1 MNKELVGII
10 KERLPEDVIHHDWWC
25 YMVATYLGT
34 MYYDENSYIY
44 YRQHA
49 NNEVG
54 ASGTTLGMMKA
65 KNRDLQ
71 RRQGDLK
78 IQLQDNV
85 KACLLDEQLRN
96 NFKRDSQ
103 EEKVRAQLAI
113 YDYLKKK
120 N

>member
-1 MNKELVGII
+1 
-10 KERLPEDVIHHDWWC
+10 
-25 YMVATYLGT
+25 
-34 MYYDENSYIY
+34 
-44 YRQHA
+44 
-49 NNEVG
+49 
-54 ASGTTLGMMKA
+54 
-65 KNRDLQ
+65 
-71 RRQGDLK
+71 
-78 IQLQDNV
+78 LQDNV